1 MNKSYYADQLQRCHK
16 VSLQLKN
23 IDVYKTMLSFHPHDF
38 KESYCFYFA
47 YYGSH
52 NRLVAVHAQHGATKH
67 KGLTPKRK
75 PLVFSGFMNQR
86 RG

>member
-52 NRLVAVHAQHGATKH
+52 NRLVAVHALQGPPNI
-67 KGLTPKRK
+67 KGLRQNVSP
-75 PLVFSGFMNQR
+75 
-86 RG
+86 

>member
-1 MNKSYYADQLQRCHK
+1 MSHELR
-16 VSLQLKN
+16 
-23 IDVYKTMLSFHPHDF
+23 KTALYCLILISQPSDF
-38 KESYCFYFA
+38 KSSYCFPVVMKD
-47 YYGSH
+47 SH
-52 NRLVAVHAQHGATKH
+52 NRLVAGSSPAGATKH